1 MSVVVP
7 ITTAEAVE
15 DLDLEGRSSS
25 YREAIEAFGDIALAL
40 RDGTDRDELLH
51 LIARKMCELVG
62 VQRASVY
69 LRDERSGLYRGQ
81 VGHPITANGDR
92 LIKRLVGGVAADRFT
107 QEIVKTRQPVV
118 IRDAIRD
125 GRAVRSTMRNWN
137 VRSMMG
143 VPMVLRDEVIG
154 LFFLD
159 SEEVAHPFDQL
170 DQELALAFARL
181 AAVAISQAEM
191 MSELRASHDTVARK
205 NQALRQAAAVD
216 DRFTGLVINGGSLRD
231 VAEAVT
237 DLTGKPCAI
246 FDPNMRRRLTSTAGE
261 GAGELARL
269 EEVSADPELAAAIA
283 AVKPAS
289 PSIVGPIARLGIQ
302 HRLLVTPVTAR
313 DTEWAVLVML
323 EQSSRFRD
331 YDALISR
338 RVAGII
344 ALEMSA
350 ERRAAAAEWNARSSL
365 AAQLLRGSRD
375 NAAVERRADFLG
387 VALDRPHALCLVGSR
402 GEAEHQLPD
411 AEQIAEALAET
422 MPDLSVLSTATAEGI
437 ALIVELP
444 EASSGPAG
452 IARLKAAIEET
463 RAKRDPD
470 GRLVVG
476 ISGTCAGAADF
487 PRAYEQARQVL
498 TCLDVFCAPD
508 SAPVLTADDLGP
520 GRVLLSSSAPEEM
533 MRFAE
538 ETIGPLL
545 ADCAPPELLE
555 TLVCFFECARS
566 VRRSAAQLEVHE
578 NTIRYRLGK
587 IQELTGLD
595 MGSDSDAQ
603 LSAQV
608 ALLVLRLQGRL
619 PQSAPAPEP
628 DPA

>member
-7 ITTAEAVE
+7 IAREAAENF
-15 DLDLEGRSSS
+15 DPEGRSVS
-25 YREAIEAFGDIALAL
+25 YREAIEAFGDVALAL

-51 LIARKMCELVG
+51 LTARKMCELVG

-81 VGHPITANGDR
+81 VGHPGSASDQ
-92 LIKRLVGGVAADRFT
+92 LIKRLVGGVAADLFT
-107 QEIVKTRQPVV
+107 QEIVKTRKPVV
-118 IRDAIRD
+118 IRDALRD
-125 GRAVRSTMRNWN
+125 GRAVRSTMRHWN

-159 SEEVAHPFDQL
+159 SEEQVHSFDRL
-170 DQELALAFARL
+170 DEELALAFARL
-181 AAVAISQAEM
+181 AAVAISQAQM

-231 VAEAVT
+231 IAEAVT

-246 FDPNMRRRLTSTAGE
+246 FDPRMRRLTSTAGD
-261 GAGELARL
+261 GAGELGRL
-269 EEVSADPELAAAIA
+269 AEVAGDPEFTAAIG

-289 PSIVGPIARLGIQ
+289 PSVVGPFARLGIQ
-302 HRLLVTPVTAR
+302 HRLLITPVTAGE
-313 DTEWAVLVML
+313 TNWATLVLL
-323 EQSSRFRD
+323 EQNGRFRD

-365 AAQLLRGSRD
+365 AAQLLRGSREV
-375 NAAVERRADFLG
+375 AALERRADFLG
-387 VALDRPHALCLVGSR
+387 IQLDNPHALCLVSSR
-402 GEAEHQLPD
+402 GAGEHQLPD
-411 AEQIAEALAET
+411 AELIERALRDKA
-422 MPDLSVLSTATAEGI
+422 PDLSVLSTATAEGI

-444 EASSGPAG
+444 EAASGPAG
-452 IARLKAAIEET
+452 IARLKGAIEAT
-463 RAKRDPD
+463 CKKHDPD

-476 ISGTCAGAADF
+476 ISSVCAGAADF
-487 PRAYEQARQVL
+487 PRAYEQAQQVL
-498 TCLDVFCAPD
+498 TCLDDFCPPD
-508 SAPVLTADDLGP
+508 AAPVLSADDLGP
-520 GRVLLSSSAPEEM
+520 GRVLLAGAAPEEM
-533 MRFAE
+533 LRFAE
-538 ETIGPLL
+538 ETIGALVGE
-545 ADCAPPELLE
+545 AAPPELLE

-619 PQSAPAPEP
+619 TPSAAAKPVEEKT
-628 DPA
+628 D

>member
-1 MSVVVP
+1 
-7 ITTAEAVE
+7 
-15 DLDLEGRSSS
+15 
-25 YREAIEAFGDIALAL
+25 
-40 RDGTDRDELLH
+40 
-51 LIARKMCELVG
+51 
-62 VQRASVY
+62 
-69 LRDERSGLYRGQ
+69 
-81 VGHPITANGDR
+81 VGHPNTANGDR

-107 QEIVKTRQPVV
+107 QEIVKTRKPVV

-159 SEEVAHPFDQL
+159 SEEQVHPFDPL
-170 DQELALAFARL
+170 DQELASAFAEL
-181 AAVAISQAEM
+181 AAVAISQAQM

-231 VAEAVT
+231 IAEAVT

-246 FDPNMRRRLTSTAGE
+246 FDPKMRRRLTATAGE

-269 EEVSADPELAAAIA
+269 EEVSGDHEFRAAIA
-283 AVKPAS
+283 AIKPAS
-289 PSIVGPIARLGIQ
+289 PSVVGPIVRLGIQ
-302 HRLLVTPVTAR
+302 HRLLITPVTAR
-313 DTEWAVLVML
+313 DTDWAILVLL
-323 EQSSRFRD
+323 EHGGRFRD

-375 NAAVERRADFLG
+375 VAALERRADFLG
-387 VALDRPHALCLVGSR
+387 VQLDNPQALCLVGSR
-402 GEAEHQLPD
+402 GEPEHELPD
-411 AEQIAEALAET
+411 ADLIARALAET

-452 IARLKAAIEET
+452 IARLKGAIEASC
-463 RAKRDPD
+463 RKHDPD

-476 ISGTCAGAADF
+476 ISGTCAGAGDF

-498 TCLDVFCAPD
+498 TCLDVFCALD
-508 SAPVLTADDLGP
+508 AAPVLSADDLGP

-538 ETIGPLL
+538 ETIGALL
-545 ADCAPPELLE
+545 GEGAPPDLLE

-566 VRRSAAQLEVHE
+566 VRRSAARLEVHE

-587 IQELTGLD
+587 IHELTGLD

-619 PQSAPAPEP
+619 PQTAPAPPEGEEKA
-628 DPA
+628 D